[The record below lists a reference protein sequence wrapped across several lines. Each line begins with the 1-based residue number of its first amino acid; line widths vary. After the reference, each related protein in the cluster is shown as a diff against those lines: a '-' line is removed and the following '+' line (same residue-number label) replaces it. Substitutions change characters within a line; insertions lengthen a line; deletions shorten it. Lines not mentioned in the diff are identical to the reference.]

1 MELGRL
7 VAPMTTTEARFL
19 HPVHQRQELGDDA
32 APHLVVEEGREEGV
46 GVGEKVDSWIGCLHT
61 HIYFKSLPPSLPPY
75 LPPYLAIG
83 LLTLR
88 RDRVVFIDED
98 DGGRVLLR
106 LLEGLAEVALG
117 LTGHLGKEGGR
128 GREGVGE

>member
-1 MELGRL
+1 MEGRDVHGVGSVGGADDDDGGTL
-7 VAPMTTTEARFL
+7 L
-19 HPVHQRQELGDDA
+19 HPVHQGQELRHDA
-32 APHLVVEEGREEGV
+32 A
-46 GVGEKVDSWIGCLHT
+46 LH
-61 HIYFKSLPPSLPPY
+61 
-75 LPPYLAIG
+75 LAIG

-88 RDRVVFIDED
+88 RDRVNLVDED